1 MLIEK
6 YEEALRELEELETN
20 LEDKS
25 NNEIRKVIL
34 QIARRG
40 REQIKTMYGMRDL
53 QERKFNKEQLQKQ
66 FNDML
71 KVTPITKINIKEK
84 NDNT

>member
-20 LEDKS
+20 LENKS

-34 QIARRG
+34 QIAQRG
-40 REQIKTMYGMRDL
+40 REQIKTMYGMRDV

-71 KVTPITKINIKEK
+71 KVTPITKVNIKEK
-84 NDNT
+84 NDDT

>member
-34 QIARRG
+34 QIAQRG
-40 REQIKTMYGMRDL
+40 REQIKTMYGMRDV

-71 KVTPITKINIKEK
+71 KVTPITKVNIKEK
-84 NDNT
+84 NDDT

>member
-20 LEDKS
+20 LENKS

-34 QIARRG
+34 QIAQRG
-40 REQIKTMYGMRDL
+40 REQIKTMYGMRDV

-71 KVTPITKINIKEK
+71 KVAPITKVNIKEK
-84 NDNT
+84 NDDT

>member
-40 REQIKTMYGMRDL
+40 REQIKTMYGMRDV

-71 KVTPITKINIKEK
+71 KVAPITKVNIKEK
-84 NDNT
+84 NDDT

>member
-6 YEEALRELEELETN
+6 YEETLRELEELEIN

-34 QIARRG
+34 QIAQRG
-40 REQIKTMYGMRDL
+40 REQLKTMYGMRDI

-71 KVTPITKINIKEK
+71 KVTPMTKVDIKEK

>member
-40 REQIKTMYGMRDL
+40 REQIKTMYGMRDV

-71 KVTPITKINIKEK
+71 KVTPITKVNIKEK
-84 NDNT
+84 NDDT

>member
-20 LEDKS
+20 LENKS

-34 QIARRG
+34 QIAQRG
-40 REQIKTMYGMRDL
+40 REQIKTMYGMRDV

-71 KVTPITKINIKEK
+71 KVAPITKVNIKEK
-84 NDNT
+84 K

>member
-40 REQIKTMYGMRDL
+40 REQIKTMYGMRDV

-71 KVTPITKINIKEK
+71 KVTPMTKVDIKEK

>member
-20 LEDKS
+20 LENKS

-34 QIARRG
+34 QIAQRG

-71 KVTPITKINIKEK
+71 KVAPITKVNIKEK
-84 NDNT
+84 NDDT

>member
-20 LEDKS
+20 LENKS

-34 QIARRG
+34 QIAQRG
-40 REQIKTMYGMRDL
+40 REQIKTMYGMRDV

-84 NDNT
+84 NDDT

>member
-40 REQIKTMYGMRDL
+40 REQIKTMYGMRDV

>member
-6 YEEALRELEELETN
+6 YEETLRELEELEIN

-34 QIARRG
+34 QIAQRG
-40 REQIKTMYGMRDL
+40 REQIKTMYGMRDI

-71 KVTPITKINIKEK
+71 KVTPMTKVNIKER